1 MKVLER
7 YYEKIYKYT
16 NKLLRKIFG
25 LDVTAAMGESYRIK
39 SEIEKKI
46 EKPIEMITTDDLI
59 NHKLSYNYCKYRTI
73 NKILEVIS
81 GAAFINSFCKDD
93 IKEIKNEN

>member
-25 LDVTAAMGESYRIK
+25 LDVTDAMAESYRIK

-46 EKPIEMITTDDLI
+46 KKPIEKITTEDLI
-59 NHKLSYNYCKYRTI
+59 NHKLSYLYCKYRTLQ
-73 NKILEVIS
+73 NILSVIS
-81 GAAFINSFCKDD
+81 GAAFINSFCEDD
-93 IKEIKNEN
+93 VKEIKR

>member
-25 LDVTAAMGESYRIK
+25 LDVMAAMAESYRIK

-46 EKPIEMITTDDLI
+46 EKPIEMITTKDLI
-59 NHKLSYNYCKYRTI
+59 NHKLSYLYCKYKTI
-73 NKILEVIS
+73 SNILEVIS
-81 GAAFINSFCKDD
+81 GAAFVNLFCKDD
-93 IKEIKNEN
+93 VKEIKDED

>member
-25 LDVTAAMGESYRIK
+25 LDVTDAMVESYRIK

-46 EKPIEMITTDDLI
+46 KKPIEKITTEDLI
-59 NHKLSYNYCKYRTI
+59 NHKLSYLYCKYRTLQ
-73 NKILEVIS
+73 NILSVIS
-81 GAAFINSFCKDD
+81 GAAFINSFCEDGV
-93 IKEIKNEN
+93 KEIKR

>member
-7 YYEKIYKYT
+7 YYVKIYKYT

-25 LDVTAAMGESYRIK
+25 LDVTAAMAENYKIK

-46 EKPIEMITTDDLI
+46 GKPIEMITTEDLI
-59 NHKLSYNYCKYRTI
+59 NHKLSFLYCKYRTM
-73 NKILEVIS
+73 NNILGVIS
-81 GAAFINSFCKDD
+81 GALFINSFCEDD

>member
-16 NKLLRKIFG
+16 NKLLIKIFG
-25 LDVTAAMGESYRIK
+25 LDVTTAMAENYRIK

-46 EKPIEMITTDDLI
+46 EKSIEMITTEDLI
-59 NHKLSYNYCKYRTI
+59 NHKLSHLYCKYKTI
-73 NKILEVIS
+73 SNILEVIS

-93 IKEIKNEN
+93 VKEIKNED

>member
-16 NKLLRKIFG
+16 NKLLKKLFG
-25 LDVTAAMGESYRIK
+25 LDITSAMAESYKIK

-46 EKPIEMITTDDLI
+46 EKPIDMITTDDLI
-59 NHKLSYNYCKYRTI
+59 NYKLSYNYCKYRTI

-81 GAAFINSFCKDD
+81 GAAFVNLFCKDD
-93 IKEIKNEN
+93 IKEIKDEN

>member
-16 NKLLRKIFG
+16 NKLLRKFFG
-25 LDVTAAMGESYRIK
+25 LDVTSAMAENYRIK

-46 EKPIEMITTDDLI
+46 EKPIEMITTEDLI
-59 NHKLSYNYCKYRTI
+59 NHKLSYLYCKYKTI
-73 NKILEVIS
+73 SNILEVIS
-81 GAAFINSFCKDD
+81 GAAFVNSFCKDD
-93 IKEIKNEN
+93 VKEIKDED

>member
-25 LDVTAAMGESYRIK
+25 FDVTAAMAENYRIK

-46 EKPIEMITTDDLI
+46 EKSIEMITTEDLI
-59 NHKLSYNYCKYRTI
+59 NHKLSYLYCKYRTI

-81 GAAFINSFCKDD
+81 GAAFVNSFCKDD
-93 IKEIKNEN
+93 IKEIKDED

>member
-16 NKLLRKIFG
+16 NKLLRKIFV
-25 LDVTAAMGESYRIK
+25 LVVTAAMVESYRIK

-46 EKPIEMITTDDLI
+46 EKPIEMITTEDLI
-59 NHKLSYNYCKYRTI
+59 NHKLSYLYCKYKTI
-73 NKILEVIS
+73 SNILEVIS
-81 GAAFINSFCKDD
+81 GAAFVNSFCKDD
-93 IKEIKNEN
+93 VKEIKDED

>member
-1 MKVLER
+1 MKILNK
-7 YYEKIYKYT
+7 YYNKIYKYT
-16 NKLLRKIFG
+16 NKLLRKIFE
-25 LDVTAAMGESYRIK
+25 LDVMTAMAESFRIK

-59 NHKLSYNYCKYRTI
+59 NYKLSYNYCKYKTI

-81 GAAFINSFCKDD
+81 GAAFINSFCEDD

>member
-1 MKVLER
+1 MKVLNK
-7 YYEKIYKYT
+7 YYNKIYKYT

-25 LDVTAAMGESYRIK
+25 LDITVAMAESYRIK

-59 NHKLSYNYCKYRTI
+59 NYKLSYNYCKYKTM

-81 GAAFINSFCKDD
+81 GAAFINSFCEDD
-93 IKEIKNEN
+93 IKEIKDED

>member
-25 LDVTAAMGESYRIK
+25 LDVTAAMTESYRIK

-59 NHKLSYNYCKYRTI
+59 NYKLSYNYCKYKTI

-81 GAAFINSFCKDD
+81 GAAFINSFCEDD
-93 IKEIKNEN
+93 IKEIKDED

>member
-25 LDVTAAMGESYRIK
+25 LDVTAAMAESCRIK

-46 EKPIEMITTDDLI
+46 EKPIEMITTEDLI
-59 NHKLSYNYCKYRTI
+59 NHKLSYLYCKYKTI
-73 NKILEVIS
+73 SNILEVIS
-81 GAAFINSFCKDD
+81 GAAFVNSFCKDD
-93 IKEIKNEN
+93 VKEIKDED

>member
-25 LDVTAAMGESYRIK
+25 LDVTVAMAESYRIK

-46 EKPIEMITTDDLI
+46 KKPIEMITTEDLI
-59 NHKLSYNYCKYRTI
+59 NHKLSYLYCKYKTI
-73 NKILEVIS
+73 SNILSVVS
-81 GAAFINSFCKDD
+81 GALFLDSFCKEDLE
-93 IKEIKNEN
+93 EIKDED